1 MTVTTSYRPIPL
13 PDYREITVE
22 AMRANA
28 EAFHAE
34 MRARHTVRDFSS
46 RPVPRDIIETCIL
59 TAGTAPNGANHQ
71 PWHFAVIGDP
81 AIKKRIREKNAGHPE
96 TDTSTQCFPHGMPRL
111 MESPY
116 PIEIVQ
122 TPGRVTFLHEVAHEV
137 RRIYLDQQHPKNLK
151 ESFLGASDDVIG
163 RTTNVTGT
171 AAVAG
176 SQLSTATFQ
185 INLDSIVVSGKTS
198 QPQLVQSLNTA
209 KYPAATIT
217 LTQPVTLPA
226 EFISGTTIDQTVPA
240 TLSLNGTTK
249 PVTVTLTARRD
260 GSKIEAAG
268 SLPVAFSDFSIQGPK
283 GYGFFGSLST
293 NGSAEFVLVL
303 APATAG

>member
-1 MTVTTSYRPIPL
+1 MSYSQTRSDQELQPQRPKRRHHWWRWIVGGIVVIIVLVIGGAVLSINAQPAKPALAL
-13 PDYREITVE
+13 PAGAVAAPTG
-22 AMRANA
+22 
-28 EAFHAE
+28 
-34 MRARHTVRDFSS
+34 T
-46 RPVPRDIIETCIL
+46 L
-59 TAGTAPNGANHQ
+59 AGTY
-71 PWHFAVIGDP
+71 
-81 AIKKRIREKNAGHPE
+81 NATTGSE
-96 TDTSTQCFPHGMPRL
+96 AGFR
-111 MESPY
+111 
-116 PIEIVQ
+116 
-122 TPGRVTFLHEVAHEV
+122 
-137 RRIYLDQQHPKNLK
+137 LK